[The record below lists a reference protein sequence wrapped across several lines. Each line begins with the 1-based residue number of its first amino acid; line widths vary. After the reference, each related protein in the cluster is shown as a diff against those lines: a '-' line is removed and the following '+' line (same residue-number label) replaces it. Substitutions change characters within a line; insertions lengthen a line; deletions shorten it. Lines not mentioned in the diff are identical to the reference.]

1 MKLPSASLATFF
13 ASENFSL
20 ILHDTGLLFSN
31 GHTWKQQRRFGQVT
45 MRWLGLGKQGLEHQI
60 EEVAQELVQIFAR
73 AKGQPLDP
81 LLPLTNSVCN
91 VICTLVCRHRFSLDD
106 KEFMKL
112 MDAIESTLKFGVSLF
127 HGLYEIFPSVMKYLP
142 GPHQKAIR
150 SMEMIRS
157 FVKKEIEQHKE
168 HHPLHEP
175 QDFIDFYL
183 LQMEKCKD
191 EPVSTYDVENLA
203 QCVFDLFG
211 AGTDT
216 TARTLQW
223 ALLLMAS
230 HPDIQ
235 DKVRKEIEDV
245 FGSFQIIHYRDRKK
259 LPYTNAVIH
268 EIMRSKYVLLFGVPR
283 QTARDVNMH
292 GFFIP
297 KGAVIIPDLRSV
309 LLDPKEWETP
319 NEFNPHHFL
328 DKDGHFVQREAFL
341 PFGAEV
347 LSLNLLQYSVC
358 SSVVPELQLLCSG
371 GSDWPS
377 GNAPTP
383 PLVGLW

>member
-1 MKLPSASLATFF
+1 MQMAKQYGNVFTIWIGSLPVVVLSGFQAVKEGINH
-13 ASENFSL
+13 SEAFSERPVSP
-20 ILHDTGLLFSN
+20 LLKMAVKERGIIFSN

-45 MRWLGLGKQGLEHQI
+45 MRRLGLGKQGLEHQI

-73 AKGQPLDP
+73 AKG
-81 LLPLTNSVCN
+81 
-91 VICTLVCRHRFSLDD
+91 
-106 KEFMKL
+106 
-112 MDAIESTLKFGVSLF
+112 
-127 HGLYEIFPSVMKYLP
+127 
-142 GPHQKAIR
+142 PHQKVLL
-150 SMEMIRS
+150 SVEKMLS
-157 FVKKEIEQHKE
+157 FAKKEIEQHKE

-191 EPVSTYDVENLA
+191 EPDSTYDVENLA
-203 QCVFDLFG
+203 QCILDLFS
-211 AGTDT
+211 AGTET
-216 TARTLQW
+216 TANTLQW

-235 DKVRKEIEDV
+235 DKVRKEIEEV
-245 FGSFQIIHYRDRKK
+245 FGSSQIIHYRDRKK
-259 LPYTNAVIH
+259 LPYTTAVIH

-283 QTARDVNMH
+283 KAAEDVNML

-297 KGAVIIPDLRSV
+297 KGASIFSDMRSA

-341 PFGAEV
+341 PFGAGPRACIGEQ
-347 LSLNLLQYSVC
+347 LARTEIFIFFTSLLRAFTFRP
-358 SSVVPELQLLCSG
+358 PEGVKELNQEAVFAMTTHPHPYKICAIPLCSA
-371 GSDWPS
+371 S
-377 GNAPTP
+377 
-383 PLVGLW
+383 